1 MNGWNG
7 LSGRFIK
14 FLDGLHRLDEM
25 GRTVVKLEKNEIKS
39 SSKLTQLTPNPSI
52 LPQTRLTLLNQP
64 KPPNPPP
71 DTPPWVASSVI

>member
-14 FLDGLHRLDEM
+14 FLDGLDRLDEM

-39 SSKLTQLTPNPSI
+39 SSTLTPNPSI